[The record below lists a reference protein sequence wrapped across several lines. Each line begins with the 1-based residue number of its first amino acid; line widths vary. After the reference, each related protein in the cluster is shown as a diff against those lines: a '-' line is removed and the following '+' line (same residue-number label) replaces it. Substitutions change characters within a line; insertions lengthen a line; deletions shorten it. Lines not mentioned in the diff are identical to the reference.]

1 MAINIES
8 YKLKRES
15 LVHVNIKVE
24 FHQKLNQKL
33 DLESQ
38 ENSS

>member
-1 MAINIES
+1 MRHAINIES

-15 LVHVNIKVE
+15 LEHAEVE
-24 FHQKLNQKL
+24 FHQKLKQKL
-33 DLESQ
+33 GLESQ

>member
-15 LVHVNIKVE
+15 LVHVKVE

-33 DLESQ
+33 GLESQ